1 MTAQRCEEALKLVE
15 KLIHSFYCE
24 ADTKNILNYFTEDII
39 WIEEKEEMK
48 TSLIEIKQYFNNIQ
62 IQQYEI
68 EKEDYKLI
76 FSDKESCMIDA
87 VITFAEKED
96 EKLQKRISIFLILQK
111 EKLLIKQLHFST
123 FYLKVSSKKELY
135 SFSKHQGCDDLQQ
148 LVAEKNEVIEMIISN
163 INGGL
168 KVSNDDDTYSFCYV
182 NEGLPKMLGYTYD
195 EFMKMSGGTAVGA
208 CYPPDIPQ
216 ALKACAECFEKG
228 MDYSAEY
235 RMKKKDG
242 SLIWVLD
249 SGRKAIDQNGIPKI
263 NSIIIDVTPLKQALA
278 ELEIERERYR
288 IALENITDVMYEYDV
303 LKDIFTT
310 FKKIKKDGKMKL
322 EKIEIPDFME
332 TLEDKKIIHNND
344 LPKILDLYSGKIRSV
359 VEIRIRDLG
368 RKEKWRWQQVRCST
382 IFDKNSIPI
391 KIIGTMKDIT
401 EEKEKERK
409 LLDRAQKDGM
419 TQLLNHAVT
428 EKAVQEY
435 LLQKSFR
442 EPCALMILDLDNF
455 KSINDTK
462 GHLFG
467 DKVLIGVAEVLKQN
481 VRKIDIL
488 GRIGGDEFLILLKNV
503 QEEIVIKRAGR
514 ILKCIKRVSKEVKVS
529 CSIGISFTSNRL
541 ENYNNLFKEADTA
554 LYEAKRNGRN
564 RFELYNAENKS

>member
-1 MTAQRCEEALKLVE
+1 MQHCEEALKLVK
-15 KLIHSFYCE
+15 KLLHSFYCE
-24 ADTKNILNYFTEDII
+24 ADTKKILNYFTEDIT
-39 WIEEKEEMK
+39 WIEEKEEIK
-48 TSLIEIKQYFNNIQ
+48 TSCVQIEQYFNNMQ
-62 IQQYEI
+62 MQQYEI
-68 EKEDYKLI
+68 ENEDYKLI
-76 FSDKESCMIDA
+76 FSDKESCMINA
-87 VITFAEKED
+87 VITFVEKEN
-96 EKLQKRISIFLILQK
+96 EKMQKRISIFLILQK
-111 EKLLIKQLHFST
+111 EKLMIKQLHFST
-123 FYLKVSSKKELY
+123 SYLKVPAKEER
-135 SFSKHQGCDDLQQ
+135 KHQNCDDLQQ

-208 CYPPDIPQ
+208 CYPPDIPH
-216 ALKACAECFEKG
+216 ALKTCAECFQKG
-228 MDYSAEY
+228 MDYSVEY

-263 NSIIIDVTPLKQALA
+263 NSIIIDVTPLKHALG

-310 FKKIKKDGKMKL
+310 FKKIKKDSKIKL
-322 EKIEIPDFME
+322 EKIEIPDFIE
-332 TLEDKKIIHNND
+332 TLEEKKIIHNND
-344 LPKILDLYSGKIRSV
+344 LPKILDLYSGKIRNV
-359 VEIRIRDLG
+359 TEIRIRDLEQ
-368 RKEKWRWQQVRCST
+368 KEKWRWQQVRCST

-401 EEKEKERK
+401 EEKEKEQK

-419 TQLLNHAVT
+419 TQLLNHAAT
-428 EKAVQEY
+428 KKAVQEY
-435 LLQKSFR
+435 LLQKSFC

-455 KSINDTK
+455 KAINDTK

-488 GRIGGDEFLILLKNV
+488 GRIGGDEFLILLENV
-503 QEEIVIKRAGR
+503 QKETAIKRAGR
-514 ILKCIKRVSKEVKVS
+514 ILKCVKKVNREVKVS

-541 ENYNNLFKEADTA
+541 EIYNDLFKEADMA

-564 RFELYNAENKS
+564 RFEFYSVENEG

>member
-1 MTAQRCEEALKLVE
+1 MTAQHCEEALKLVE
-15 KLIHSFYCE
+15 KLLHLFYCE
-24 ADTKNILNYFTEDII
+24 ADTKKILNYLAEDII
-39 WIEEKEEMK
+39 WIEEKEEIK
-48 TSLIEIKQYFNNIQ
+48 TSLIQIKQYFDTIQ
-62 IQQYEI
+62 IPKYEI
-68 EKEDYKLI
+68 EKEEYKLI
-76 FSDKESCMIDA
+76 FSDKESCMIDT
-87 VITFAEKED
+87 VVTFVEKNN
-96 EKLQKRISIFLILQK
+96 EKLQKRISILLILQK
-111 EKLLIKQLHFST
+111 EKLVVKQLHFST
-123 FYLKVSSKKELY
+123 SYLKLSAKEQL
-135 SFSKHQGCDDLQQ
+135 KHQGCDDLQQ

-168 KVSNDDDTYSFCYV
+168 KVSNDDNTYSFCYV

-208 CYPPDIPQ
+208 CYPPDIPH
-216 ALKACAECFEKG
+216 ALKTCAECFQKG
-228 MDYSAEY
+228 MDYSVEY

-310 FKKIKKDGKMKL
+310 FKKIKKDNKIKL
-322 EKIEIPDFME
+322 EKIELPNFME
-332 TLEDKKIIHNND
+332 TLEDKKIIYNDD
-344 LPKILDLYSGKIRSV
+344 LPKILDLYAGKIRNA
-359 VEIRIRDLG
+359 VEIRVRDLAQ
-368 RKEKWRWQQVRCST
+368 KENWRWQQVRCST

-401 EEKEKERK
+401 EEKEKEQK

-419 TQLLNHAVT
+419 THLLNHAAT
-428 EKAVQEY
+428 KKAVQEY

-442 EPCALMILDLDNF
+442 DPCVLMILDLDNF
-455 KSINDTK
+455 KIINDTR

-481 VRKIDIL
+481 VRKVDIL

-503 QEEIVIKRAGR
+503 QKEIVIKRAGR
-514 ILKCIKRVSKEVKVS
+514 ILKCVKRVSKEVKVS

-541 ENYNNLFKEADTA
+541 ESYNDLFKEADTA

-564 RFELYNAENKS
+564 RFEFYTAKENE

>member
-1 MTAQRCEEALKLVE
+1 MQHCEEALKLVK
-15 KLIHSFYCE
+15 KLLHSFYCE
-24 ADTKNILNYFTEDII
+24 ADTKKILNYFTEDIT
-39 WIEEKEEMK
+39 WIEEKEEIK
-48 TSLIEIKQYFNNIQ
+48 TSCVQIEQYFNNMQ
-62 IQQYEI
+62 MQQYEI
-68 EKEDYKLI
+68 ENEDYKLI
-76 FSDKESCMIDA
+76 FSDKESCMINA
-87 VITFAEKED
+87 VITFVEKEN
-96 EKLQKRISIFLILQK
+96 EKMQKRISIFLILQK
-111 EKLLIKQLHFST
+111 EKLMIKQLHFST
-123 FYLKVSSKKELY
+123 SYLKVPAKEER
-135 SFSKHQGCDDLQQ
+135 KHQNCDDLQQ

-208 CYPPDIPQ
+208 CYPPDIPH
-216 ALKACAECFEKG
+216 ALKTCAECFQKG
-228 MDYSAEY
+228 MDYSVEY

-263 NSIIIDVTPLKQALA
+263 NSIIIDVTPLKHALG

-310 FKKIKKDGKMKL
+310 FKKIKKDSKIKL
-322 EKIEIPDFME
+322 EKIEIPDFIE
-332 TLEDKKIIHNND
+332 TLEEKKIIHNND
-344 LPKILDLYSGKIRSV
+344 LPKILDLYSGKIRNV
-359 VEIRIRDLG
+359 TEIRIRDLEQ
-368 RKEKWRWQQVRCST
+368 KEKWRWQQVRCST

-401 EEKEKERK
+401 EEKEKEQK

-419 TQLLNHAVT
+419 TQLLNHAAT
-428 EKAVQEY
+428 KKAVQEY
-435 LLQKSFR
+435 LLQKSFC

-455 KSINDTK
+455 KAINDTK

-488 GRIGGDEFLILLKNV
+488 GRIGGDEFLILLENV
-503 QEEIVIKRAGR
+503 QKETAIKRAGR
-514 ILKCIKRVSKEVKVS
+514 ILKCVKKVNREVKVS

-541 ENYNNLFKEADTA
+541 ENYNDLFKEADMA

-564 RFELYNAENKS
+564 RFEFYSVENEG